1 MDQSSFV
8 SHCVAILRS
17 RLKSMSGSR
26 SRIHKSALPSGQVDV
41 LEDRVLMTAEFGDAP
56 SPYPVTLADNGAR
69 HSGTGPRLGLTVDT
83 EADGANS
90 VSAQG
95 DGVDEDG
102 IVFGAVNVGR
112 TDASVLVKV
121 RTAAHGTK
129 LDAWIDFNGDGDW
142 NDAGEKIFNSKQVL
156 NNTNQTLT
164 FTVPDTAVL
173 GATYARFRISS
184 AGGLNPTGAAADG
197 EVEDLKVTIGLAAPS
212 IIGPAASAKVE
223 VTGTQRVTF
232 TWTAVPKAD
241 NYEVWVRSFDYE
253 AQTEFVRTTVTGT
266 EFTPDVNFG
275 SGRYTVW
282 VRSLGANNTASA
294 WTAARPFVVVAKPT
308 IVPMTRLQ
316 TVTRPEITWTPVLG
330 AQSYKIWIANLSTG
344 QSPLILKSGLTTTSF
359 TPSAALPLGT
369 YRVWVAAVAGNVAG
383 SWSLPV
389 DFVPGPAPTPTQI
402 APTFGREVLSWSS
415 VAGAVAYEVQL
426 KNLKSGAN
434 VALTTVSGT
443 TFTPSEA
450 LLSGEKY
457 RWWVRGKNAQNVFSA
472 WSGPSDFYAG
482 GQTEIL
488 TPTGTVSN
496 LMPTFTWKSV
506 TGAARYEL
514 SLHKDGAG
522 IAILNKKDILT
533 NSFTPTTALS
543 SGTYRVWVRAISVTG
558 TLTTW
563 SLPVSFTIAA
573 ADAPAEDMAKIP
585 RLLASLIEHQLPQ
598 HDGQPTV
605 SNRPDMGT
613 PSVDADA
620 IREPRVMESA
630 AAAGPDVR
638 PQRTDRPLVQPP
650 MVDLVD
656 LAIDAWVNGSAD
668 LV

>member
-1 MDQSSFV
+1 
-8 SHCVAILRS
+8 
-17 RLKSMSGSR
+17 
-26 SRIHKSALPSGQVDV
+26 
-41 LEDRVLMTAEFGDAP
+41 
-56 SPYPVTLADNGAR
+56 
-69 HSGTGPRLGLTVDT
+69 
-83 EADGANS
+83 
-90 VSAQG
+90 
-95 DGVDEDG
+95 
-102 IVFGAVNVGR
+102 
-112 TDASVLVKV
+112 
-121 RTAAHGTK
+121 
-129 LDAWIDFNGDGDW
+129 
-142 NDAGEKIFNSKQVL
+142 
-156 NNTNQTLT
+156 
-164 FTVPDTAVL
+164 
-173 GATYARFRISS
+173 
-184 AGGLNPTGAAADG
+184 
-197 EVEDLKVTIGLAAPS
+197 
-212 IIGPAASAKVE
+212 
-223 VTGTQRVTF
+223 
-232 TWTAVPKAD
+232 
-241 NYEVWVRSFDYE
+241 
-253 AQTEFVRTTVTGT
+253 
-266 EFTPDVNFG
+266 
-275 SGRYTVW
+275 
-282 VRSLGANNTASA
+282 
-294 WTAARPFVVVAKPT
+294 
-308 IVPMTRLQ
+308 
-316 TVTRPEITWTPVLG
+316 
-330 AQSYKIWIANLSTG
+330 
-344 QSPLILKSGLTTTSF
+344 
-359 TPSAALPLGT
+359 
-369 YRVWVAAVAGNVAG
+369 
-383 SWSLPV
+383 V
-389 DFVPGPAPTPTQI
+389 DFVPGPAPTTTQI
-402 APTFGREVLSWSS
+402 APTFGQEVLSWSS

-482 GQTEIL
+482 GQTDIL

-506 TGAARYEL
+506 TGATRYEL
-514 SLHKDGAG
+514 SLHKDGVG
-522 IAILNKKDILT
+522 KAILNKKDILT

-573 ADAPAEDMAKIP
+573 ADAPAEDMAKTP

-598 HDGQPTV
+598 QDGQPTV

-638 PQRTDRPLVQPP
+638 PPRTDRPLVQPP